1 MFALRRDE
9 RSATG
14 MGRVGA
20 MSDAVAAFLAALD
33 RISARNSQPSTGEDR
48 VLHLAWTMLLSSSP
62 WIAIEV
68 LENLALQGRN
78 IQGRN
83 TRAGDYEPKAKSI
96 VEWRNDL
103 RRFLH

>member
-9 RSATG
+9 RSAIG

-20 MSDAVAAFLAALD
+20 MSEAVAAFLAALD
-33 RISARNSQPSTGEDR
+33 RIAARNSQPTTGEDR

-62 WIAIEV
+62 WIATEM
-68 LENLALQGRN
+68 LQNLALQGRN
-78 IQGRN
+78 
-83 TRAGDYEPKAKSI
+83 TRAGGYEPQAKYI